1 MRAPVLLPLVTT
13 NADRCRLC
21 YTCVRECPSHAIRI
35 SNGRAEVLRD
45 RCIGCG
51 NCVRVCSQGAKQV
64 RDDIPKVQAL
74 LDSPVP
80 VAALVAPS
88 FAAEFAELDLTYLVG
103 MLRALGFRWVVEVAF
118 GADLVADRYRR
129 LCDAKSGNRY
139 IATTCPALV
148 AYVEKYHPDLIGNL
162 APIASPMVATAR
174 AVAHVY
180 PGPLRKVF
188 IGPCIAKK
196 REIEATEL
204 AGDVD
209 AVLTFAELR
218 EMFRYAGVKPETAVP
233 SRIDPP
239 YAGLGALFAVSRGLL
254 KAADLE
260 ENLLAGD
267 VVVADGKQN
276 FPEAL
281 REFESGSLDSQLLEI
296 LCCNGCIMGSGMT
309 SDATLFR
316 RRAAISRYA
325 RERLA
330 ELNVS
335 HWQLAMREMDSLPLS
350 REFAE
355 DDLRVPTPSERTLKV
370 LLEEMG
376 KHTPADELNCGACG
390 YATCRE
396 HATAVFMGLAESAM
410 CLPHTIERLRVT
422 VHELA
427 ESHQQLT
434 DAQQALMQSERLASM
449 GQLAAGIAHE
459 VNNPLGVVLLYA
471 HMLMDSLDPTSE
483 LHADMQTIVEEADRC
498 KTIVSG
504 LLNFA
509 RKNRVALRACDLTQL
524 VDHFLSVVQP
534 PPGLILRS
542 EHAERPLM
550 AEVDPDQITQV
561 LTNLV
566 NNAIAAMPE
575 RGTLTVRTSG
585 DGDEATLVVID
596 TGTGIPEEHRSKIFE
611 PFFTTKQM
619 GMGTGLGLAVT
630 YGIIKMH
637 RGRIAVRSNTDA
649 AAGPTGSIFTINLP
663 RRGRD
668 EETMS
673 EAV

>member
-1 MRAPVLLPLVTT
+1 MRASVLLPLVTT

-35 SNGRAEVLRD
+35 SNGRAEVLRE

-88 FAAEFAELDLTYLVG
+88 FAAEFAELDLAYFIG
-103 MLRALGFRWVVEVAF
+103 MLRAIGFRWVVEVAF

-129 LCDAKSGNRY
+129 LRDAEPGSRN

-148 AYVEKYHPDLIGNL
+148 SYVEKYHPELIGNL
-162 APIASPMVATAR
+162 APIVSPMVATAR
-174 AVAHVY
+174 ALSRIY
-180 PGPLRKVF
+180 EEPLRKVF

-196 REIEATEL
+196 REIETPAL
-204 AGDVD
+204 AKDVD
-209 AVLTFAELR
+209 AVLTFSELR
-218 EMFRYAGVKPETAVP
+218 DMFHYAGVKPESALP
-233 SRIDPP
+233 MRFDPP
-239 YAGLGALFAVSRGLL
+239 YAGLGALFAISRGLL

-260 ENLLAGD
+260 EDLLAGD
-267 VVVADGKQN
+267 IVVADGKQS

-281 REFESGSLDSQLLEI
+281 REFELGSLDSQLLEI

-309 SDATLFR
+309 SNAPLFR
-316 RRAAISRYA
+316 RRAAVSRYA
-325 RERLA
+325 RERLG
-330 ELNVS
+330 ELNIGR
-335 HWQLAMREMDSLPLS
+335 WQLAMREMEGLPLA
-350 REFAE
+350 REYTE
-355 DDLRVPTPSERTLKV
+355 DDLRVPMPSESTLKV

-376 KHTPADELNCGACG
+376 KPTPADELNCGACG
-390 YATCRE
+390 YNTCRE
-396 HATAVFMGLAESAM
+396 HATAVFLGLAESAM

-471 HMLMDSLDPTSE
+471 HMLMDSLDPASE

-509 RKNRVALRACDLTQL
+509 RKNRVTLRSCDLTQL

-534 PPGLILRS
+534 PPGMNLRCQ
-542 EHAERPLM
+542 HAVRPLP
-550 AEVDPDQITQV
+550 AEVDADQLTQV

-566 NNAIAAMPE
+566 NNAIAAMPDG
-575 RGTLTVRTSG
+575 GTLTVGTHG
-585 DGDEATLVVID
+585 DADEVCLVVAD
-596 TGTGIPEEHRSKIFE
+596 SGTGIPEEHRSKIFE

-637 RGRIAVRSNTDA
+637 RGRIDVRSNTDA
-649 AAGPTGSIFTINLP
+649 AAGPTGSIFTISLP
-663 RRGRD
+663 RRGQD

-673 EAV
+673 EAI

>member
-1 MRAPVLLPLVTT
+1 MRPPVLLPLVTT

-88 FAAEFAELDLTYLVG
+88 FAAEFADLDLNYFVG

-118 GADLVADRYRR
+118 GADLVAERYRR
-129 LCDAKSGNRY
+129 LRASDPDGRY

-148 AYVEKYHPDLIGNL
+148 AYVEKYHPELIGCL
-162 APIASPMVATAR
+162 APIASPMIATAR
-174 AVAHVY
+174 ALGRVY
-180 PGPLRKVF
+180 EEPLRKVF

-196 REIEATEL
+196 REIEAPEL
-204 AGDVD
+204 EGDVD

-218 EMFRYAGVKPETAVP
+218 DMFRYAGVKPESAVP
-233 SRIDPP
+233 SRFDPP
-239 YAGLGALFAVSRGLL
+239 YAGLGALFPVSRGLL

-267 VVVADGKQN
+267 VVVADGKQA

-281 REFESGSLDSQLLEI
+281 REFEQGSLDTRLLEI

-309 SDATLFR
+309 STATLFR
-316 RRAAISRYA
+316 RRACISSYA

-330 ELNVS
+330 ELNVGR
-335 HWQLAMREMDSLPLS
+335 WELAMREQETLPLE
-350 REFAE
+350 RDFVE
-355 DDLRVPTPSERTLKV
+355 DDLRVPTPSETTLKV

-376 KHTPADELNCGACG
+376 KRGPEDELNCGACG
-390 YATCRE
+390 YDTCRE

-471 HMLMDSLDPTSE
+471 HMLMDSLDPASE
-483 LHADMQTIVEEADRC
+483 LHGDMQTIVEEADRC

-524 VDHFLSVVQP
+524 VDHFLSVVP
-534 PPGLILRS
+534 PAPGLIVRS
-542 EHAERPLM
+542 RHAERPLP
-550 AEVDPDQITQV
+550 AEVDADQITQV

-575 RGTLTVRTSG
+575 GGTLTISTSG
-585 DGDEATLVVID
+585 DEDEVTLVVED
-596 TGTGIPEEHRSKIFE
+596 TGTGVPEAHRSKIFE

-619 GMGTGLGLAVT
+619 GKGTGLGLAVT

-637 RGRIAVRSNTDA
+637 RGRIAVRSNTDP
-649 AAGPTGSIFTINLP
+649 AAGPTGSVFTINLP

-668 EETMS
+668 EETMR